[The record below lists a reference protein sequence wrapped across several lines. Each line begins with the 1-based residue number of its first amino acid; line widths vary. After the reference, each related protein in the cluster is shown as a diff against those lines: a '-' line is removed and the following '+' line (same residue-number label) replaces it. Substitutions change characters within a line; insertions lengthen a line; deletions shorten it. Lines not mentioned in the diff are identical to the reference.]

1 MILLSSIVDSPISSL
16 THEGVEYVFNNGE
29 VGEFSK
35 KLYDTLT
42 GLQWGEIEDPYGWVV
57 KL

>member
-1 MILLSSIVDSPISSL
+1 MIAAVISPISSL
-16 THEGVEYVFNNGE
+16 TYEGVEYVFNNGE

-35 KLYDTLT
+35 KLYDMLT